1 MRLDADEVA
10 ERLMQYNSISTSF
23 QDACLK
29 HDELEMHR
37 HYLELGILF
46 TRTLAEATSSVSLRD
61 DILALADT
69 NEMLFDA
76 TFTTVNARL
85 DEVRKKI
92 KDGDVNDF
100 AGDDKVE

>member
-1 MRLDADEVA
+1 MRLDVDEVA
-10 ERLMQYNSISTSF
+10 ERLGQYNDISTSF

-46 TRTLAEATSSVSLRD
+46 TRTLAEAASSVSVRD

-69 NEMLFDA
+69 NETLFDG
-76 TFTTVNARL
+76 TFTMVDARL
-85 DEVRKKI
+85 AEVRKKI
-92 KDGDVNDF
+92 NGGDVN
-100 AGDDKVE
+100 GDTE